1 MELSITAAP
10 MSDAVASSGRSL
22 TSSGRSLTGTVRRG
36 VALAVSAWMLTF
48 TLPAAE
54 HIVPRATLR
63 NAVTESQA
71 SSRAD
76 RAELLRLLEAAPSQ
90 KALASAGVE
99 FHQVKQAVAALDD
112 QTAARLADRA
122 RQVNRD
128 FAAGALSNETLTY
141 IVIALATAVIVII
154 AVS

>member
-1 MELSITAAP
+1 MDLFTTTTPAG
-10 MSDAVASSGRSL
+10 ASRF
-22 TSSGRSLTGTVRRG
+22 SSRAGMAGIVRRG
-36 VALAVSAWMLTF
+36 VALMASAGMLAL

-54 HIVPRATLR
+54 HIVPRARLQA
-63 NAVTESQA
+63 AVSESQA
-71 SSRAD
+71 ASRAD
-76 RAELLRLLEAAPSQ
+76 RAELLRLLETAPSQ
-90 KALASAGVE
+90 KAMASAGVE
-99 FHQVKQAVAALDD
+99 FRQVKQAVAALDD

-141 IVIALATAVIVII
+141 IVIALATAVIVIV

>member
-1 MELSITAAP
+1 MDLFMTETHAGASRPSSRTGMAGFIHRGIALSAAAAMLALTA
-10 MSDAVASSGRSL
+10 
-22 TSSGRSLTGTVRRG
+22 
-36 VALAVSAWMLTF
+36 
-48 TLPAAE
+48 PAAQ
-54 HIVPRATLR
+54 HIVPRAKLQ
-63 NAVTESQA
+63 AALAESQA

-76 RAELLRLLEAAPSQ
+76 RAELMRLLETAPSQ
-90 KALASAGVE
+90 KAMATAGIE
-99 FHQVKQAVAALDD
+99 FRQVKQAVASLDD